1 MSSIRVEEVKS
12 GEEERRRISVHSH
25 IKGLGIVNGKVE
37 KIADGF
43 VGQVEAREAAAMV
56 VKIIKAGKF
65 SGKGVL
71 IVGPPGTGKTALAIG
86 IAREL
91 GADTPFV
98 HLNAA
103 EIYSVEIKKTEFLM
117 RALRKA
123 IGLRIREWRRVYEG
137 VVKSIEFKYGK
148 HPYNPYIQVPV
159 GATVR
164 LKTTDEEKV
173 LKVPQEIAAQL
184 IELGI
189 STGDV
194 IMIDEETGRVIAE
207 GQAQG
212 EGEEQYDIYVKRKLE
227 VPKGPVHKEKEITR
241 FFTLHD
247 LDMYQARQQGLVSA
261 MLFGVFTEEKE
272 IPSEVRN
279 AVDNFVKETV
289 DKGNGELIP
298 GVLFVD
304 DAHMLDIETWAF
316 FTKAMEMEMSPIMI
330 FATNRGI
337 TKIRGTD
344 IEAPH
349 GIPLDLLDRLII
361 IRTRPYNED
370 EVREIVSIRARE
382 EGVKLS
388 NDALGYLTKIGVE
401 NSLRYAI
408 QLLTPAQIRAKEQN
422 RDNVTKDDV
431 EYVRKLFL
439 SLRES
444 VEYVKQHEEL
454 FLK

>member
-1 MSSIRVEEVKS
+1 MTS
-12 GEEERRRISVHSH
+12 
-25 IKGLGIVNGKVE
+25 
-37 KIADGF
+37 
-43 VGQVEAREAAAMV
+43 
-56 VKIIKAGKF
+56 
-65 SGKGVL
+65 
-71 IVGPPGTGKTALAIG
+71 
-86 IAREL
+86 
-91 GADTPFV
+91 
-98 HLNAA
+98 
-103 EIYSVEIKKTEFLM
+103 
-117 RALRKA
+117 
-123 IGLRIREWRRVYEG
+123 
-137 VVKSIEFKYGK
+137 
-148 HPYNPYIQVPV
+148 
-159 GATVR
+159 
-164 LKTTDEEKV
+164 
-173 LKVPQEIAAQL
+173 
-184 IELGI
+184 
-189 STGDV
+189 
-194 IMIDEETGRVIAE
+194 
-207 GQAQG
+207 
-212 EGEEQYDIYVKRKLE
+212 VKRRLE
-227 VPKGPVHKEKEITR
+227 VPKGPIHKEKEITR

-261 MLFGVFTEEKE
+261 MLFGVFTEERE

-279 AVDNFVKETV
+279 AVDSFVKETV

-361 IRTRPYNED
+361 IRTRPYTED
-370 EVREIVSIRARE
+370 EVKEIISIRARE

-388 NDALGYLTKIGVE
+388 GDALDYLTKIGLE

-422 RDNVTKDDV
+422 RDSVTKDDV
-431 EYVRKLFL
+431 EYVKGLFL
-439 SLRES
+439 SLKES
-444 VEYVKQHEEL
+444 VQYIKQHEEL

>member
-1 MSSIRVEEVKS
+1 MSSIRIEEVK
-12 GEEERRRISVHSH
+12 GAEEERKRISAHSH

-37 KIADGF
+37 RIADGF

-91 GADTPFV
+91 GTDTPFV
-98 HLNAA
+98 HLNAS

-159 GATVR
+159 GATIR
-164 LKTTDEEKV
+164 LKTTDEDKV
-173 LKVPQEIAAQL
+173 LRVPQEIAAQL

-189 STGDV
+189 GTGDV
-194 IMIDEETGRVIAE
+194 IMIDEETGRVIVE

-212 EGEEQYDIYVKRKLE
+212 EGEEQYDIYVKRRLE
-227 VPKGPVHKEKEITR
+227 VPKGPIHKEKEITR

-261 MLFGVFTEEKE
+261 MLFGVFTEERE

-279 AVDNFVKETV
+279 AVDSFVKETV

-361 IRTRPYNED
+361 IRTRPYTED
-370 EVREIVSIRARE
+370 EVKEIISIRARE

-388 NDALGYLTKIGVE
+388 GDALDYLTKIGLE

-422 RDNVTKDDV
+422 RDSVTKDDV
-431 EYVRKLFL
+431 EYVKGLFL
-439 SLRES
+439 SLKES
-444 VEYVKQHEEL
+444 VQYIKQHEEL